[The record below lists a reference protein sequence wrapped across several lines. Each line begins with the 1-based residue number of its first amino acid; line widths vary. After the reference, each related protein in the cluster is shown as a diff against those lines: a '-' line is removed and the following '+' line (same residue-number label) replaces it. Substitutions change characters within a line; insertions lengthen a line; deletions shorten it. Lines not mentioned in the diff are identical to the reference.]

1 MNRNELKWIVISQ
14 KARRIFWI
22 IMIWLVTGVA
32 AFGHGAW
39 LGTGTID
46 LTLGSRTE
54 IRDRVQNGE
63 PALSPG
69 DVVEVFSSFNVIAEG
84 TQDGP
89 GGYATMYVPAGTEV
103 VGAYITD
110 ATGNPLPAR
119 PAQATTGSGVAKGW
133 GPKGQ
138 QAFDVTTFG
147 WQPEDST
154 LCSVAGYA
162 PEDCNAGLAYIYGDT
177 GIFYSTREDTA
188 LFANGSD
195 IATLENGYLVDPTNG
210 SPWTTVGGEGTAR
223 VHNKWDAVQINA
235 FGSGGSIFD
244 NGFST
249 SEQTT
254 ITGGRGATP
263 FRSGSPVAGP
273 DSGSDWDRYG
283 TTGPWQR
290 IQYAGSCRADDP
302 AILGGEGPAN
312 GDGSVYPE
320 TTDPGVNSVEVC
332 TDASSTG
339 FDLNSSD
346 ATALPTGAN
355 AVRFAFGGIAENEV
369 YYAALRLRVTDP
381 EALGPINAEGHGG
394 DSAQGG
400 SAGNDNPWR
409 YWVAGSSAY
418 AVPGPDD
425 IVVGI
430 SITEVNGAPYAGGD
444 IPPSATVRY
453 RVTYANT
460 SLSPLTDALI
470 TATLPSQTI
479 ATSNFEVIS
488 GADIRPAS
496 NPSGGTF
503 SFANIPTLSS
513 LASGAVEFDVATNAP
528 GGAVVTA
535 DTRIIS
541 NESGPGTDS
550 VSVNVSPAPV
560 EALPGCSGARFSLVD
575 WATDAPTLVGQTV
588 PISRYGITGSLVAND
603 LSRPF
608 RPASVGTVN
617 TLYAGTG
624 GNPMLDAQ
632 YVDLRVTLS
641 QPMNGVYFYLADLD
655 QDESVTIYG
664 ELVGQRVSPAMTD
677 GPGSFPMTKVA
688 NDDGSVTGER
698 GGVLGNGAN
707 RALLVG
713 FSQPIDTL
721 IIRHTPLVFTG
732 SGLSGGDGMHLA
744 DIQACADFTD
754 APSGLGDALHNF
766 IDGDSHQIG
775 ASISGDTAPGNA
787 ANADSDD
794 DDGVNIPPMTQ
805 GILTTITADVTGN
818 DGLLQAW
825 VDWNGNGTFEA
836 ATAEQIATD
845 LADDGTGADV
855 AAGDGQIQFDVV
867 VPGDAVLD
875 QTYARFRWS
884 TQPALGVTTP
894 AVNGEVEDYA
904 VVVAAAPVV
913 DRGDAPAS
921 YGDPQHIIAEAG
933 GVAGTY
939 LGAVQPDPDAA
950 AQHSSDATGDDLD
963 GSDDED
969 GVVMPQFF
977 QGGTTEVSVVVN
989 EVTGGVSGVT
999 GAVAFLQAW
1008 IDFDGDGT
1016 FDASDMIAS
1025 DLQDGSAGDKDGL
1038 LNGTIVF
1045 DVNVPA
1051 NATQFPTFARFRWS
1065 TTAGVVQLAL
1075 DGEVEDYQ
1083 LTISGDAPP
1092 IICDAGL
1099 YQIATSNSTL
1109 KKLVFTAG
1117 LTGYTLNL
1125 QDIGSAGRNL
1135 NGGWG
1140 YSEVDG
1146 YLYAIKSGKR
1156 ELWRVDGGGT
1166 FTQMPD
1172 PPGSIEK
1179 GNNAGDI
1186 MPDGT
1191 MIYKKDNNEFQL
1203 LDIAD
1208 PNNAIDEGLLV
1219 LDTNV
1224 NVADF
1229 AYNALD
1235 DFIYGLDN
1243 TTDRAFRVS
1252 ANGGNASV
1260 GSEAVQFFGPAIH
1273 TGTFGAIWFDDTGR
1287 MYGYENNT
1295 NEIFLIDTVTGL
1307 RQLIAVSQDDEGG
1320 TNDGASCRGPSAIP
1334 YGSLSGNVYIDQD
1347 GSDIKDG
1354 AEINLGGGI
1363 AILVYDDR
1371 GTPNDVTD
1379 DTFLKSV
1386 ETLADGTFNVGDL
1399 SPGTTY
1405 RVEVDEADTDLP
1417 AGSQIGTSN
1426 PVVGVVVT
1434 PYGDTPDI
1442 DFGFDPQE
1450 SDLSITK
1457 VAYNNGGNT
1466 VITQAAPGDLIDF
1479 VISVNNAG
1487 PGSPSGVT
1495 VIEKLPSG
1503 FQYVS
1508 DDAPATGD
1516 YYDPANGIWFVDEI
1530 LPGAVEELR
1539 ITARVLE
1546 TGNHVNSVEIIE
1558 SSLDDRD
1565 SDPSVGAA
1573 VDDFNDGLADDD
1585 EDSYAISLYA
1595 GERRLSGRVFLDNG
1609 SGGGIAHDGLV
1620 NGTEAG
1626 APEARLLITDGTGGV
1641 IASPLVDDDGTW
1653 SYALDASHSGPIT
1666 LSVAGNAEYVPVS
1679 ERKSGLPTLVD
1690 PDPRDGSY
1698 TFTPATETD
1707 YAGLD
1712 FGLAATPRFTQDQ
1725 TAAIE
1730 AGQVALLS
1738 HEYVATTAGTVLFS
1752 YSQVSM
1758 TPDNGYSAAIYA
1770 DTDCNGEPDAPL
1782 NDPVSVQVGDRLCI
1796 ISRVMAG
1803 GGVGP
1808 GGALTYQVNATT
1820 SFENTSLTHVAS
1832 NTDRVETGS
1841 RTGQLKLTKTVRNE
1855 TQGSAEG
1862 TANAGAAGDVLEYR
1876 IRLENLSSAA
1886 ALDVVIFDRT
1896 PAYTSLAEPVPSP
1909 VAVGGALSC
1918 AIADAANNVTGYSG
1932 PLRWDCAGSYPPAS
1946 DGFVTFKV
1954 RIDP

>member
-1 MNRNELKWIVISQ
+1 MYNDFSWVSLLQKSRRTGWVIL
-14 KARRIFWI
+14 
-22 IMIWLVTGVA
+22 IWLVTAVA
-32 AFGHGAW
+32 ALGHGAW

-46 LTLGSRTE
+46 VSDASRNE
-54 IRDRVQNGE
+54 IRARIQSGQ

-69 DVVEVFSSFNVIAEG
+69 DIVEVYSSFPAIVAG

-89 GGYATMYVPAGTEV
+89 GGYATMYVPAGAEV

-110 ATGNPLPAR
+110 ASGNPIPAR
-119 PAQATTGSGVAKGW
+119 PGLASTGSGVAKGW

-138 QAFDVTTFG
+138 QAFDDSLFG
-147 WQPEDST
+147 WQPEDDT
-154 LCSVAGYA
+154 LCSVAGYTTA
-162 PEDCNAGLAYIYGDT
+162 DCNNGLAYIYGDT
-177 GIFYSTREDTA
+177 GIFYSTRDDTA

-195 IATLENGYLVDPTNG
+195 RATLENGYLVDPTNG
-210 SPWTTVGGEGTAR
+210 TPWTTVGGTGTAR
-223 VHNKWDAVQINA
+223 VHNKWDAVQVNA

-249 SEQTT
+249 AEQTS

-290 IQYAGSCRADDP
+290 IQYDGSCRADDP
-302 AILGGEGPAN
+302 AIPGGEGPAN

-320 TTDPGVNSVEVC
+320 TTDPGVNSVAVC
-332 TDASSTG
+332 SDASTTG
-339 FDLNSSD
+339 FDLNTSD
-346 ATALPTGAN
+346 LTALPAGTN

-369 YYAALRLRVTDP
+369 YYGALRLRITDP
-381 EALGPINAEGHGG
+381 DALGPINAEGHGG

-400 SAGNDNPWR
+400 AAGNDNPWR
-409 YWVAGSSAY
+409 YWVAGSSSY
-418 AVPGPDD
+418 AVPGSED

-430 SITEVNGAPYAGGD
+430 SIVEVNGAPYGGGD

-453 RVTYANT
+453 RVAYANT
-460 SLSPLTDALI
+460 SLSPLTDAALQ
-470 TATLPSQTI
+470 ATLPAQT
-479 ATSNFEVIS
+479 TSTANFEVIS
-488 GADIRPAS
+488 GDDIRPAS

-503 SFANIPTLSS
+503 SFANIPVLNG
-513 LASGAVEFDVATNAP
+513 LGSGAVEFDVTTNAP
-528 GGAVVTA
+528 GGATVQA
-535 DTRIIS
+535 DTRIVA
-541 NESGPGTDS
+541 NESGPVTDS
-550 VSVNVSPAPV
+550 VSVNVTAAPV
-560 EALPGCSGARFSLVD
+560 EALPGCTGTRFSLVD
-575 WATDAPTLVGQTV
+575 WATDAPALVGQNV
-588 PISRYGITGSLVAND
+588 AISRYGITGSVVASD
-603 LSRPF
+603 LSQPF
-608 RPASVGTVN
+608 RPAAIATAN

-641 QPMNGVYFYLADLD
+641 QPTNGVYFYLADLNA
-655 QDESVTIYG
+655 DESVTVYG
-664 ELVGQRVSPAMTD
+664 ELVGQRVSPAMTN
-677 GPGSFPMTKVA
+677 GPGSFPMARVA

-698 GGVLGNGAN
+698 TTTLASGAGQ
-707 RALLVG
+707 ALLVG

-721 IIRHTPLVFTG
+721 IIRHTPLVF
-732 SGLSGGDGMHLA
+732 SAAGLSGADGMHLA

-766 IDGDSHQIG
+766 IDGDAYRIG
-775 ASISGDTAPGNA
+775 ASITGDGGPGNA
-787 ANADSDD
+787 TNADSDD
-794 DDGVNIPPMTQ
+794 DDGVSIPPMTQ
-805 GILTTITADVTGN
+805 GILTTITADVTGTG
-818 DGLLQAW
+818 GLLQAW
-825 VDWNGNGTFEA
+825 VDWNGNGTLEA
-836 ATAEQIATD
+836 GTAEQIATD

-884 TQPALGVTTP
+884 SQPALGVTTP
-894 AVNGEVEDYA
+894 AGNGEVEDYA

-913 DRGDAPAS
+913 DRGDAPES
-921 YGDPQHIIAEAG
+921 YGDPQHVIAEA

-939 LGAVQPDPDAA
+939 LGSVPPDPDATTQYSA
-950 AQHSSDATGDDLD
+950 NATGDDLD

-969 GVVMPQFF
+969 GVILPQLF
-977 QGGTTEVSVVVN
+977 QGGTTEISVVVN

-999 GAVAFLQAW
+999 GAVAYLQAW
-1008 IDFDGDGT
+1008 IDFDGDGS
-1016 FDASDMIAS
+1016 FDAGDMIAA
-1025 DLQDGSAGDKDGL
+1025 DLQDGSAGDKDGV
-1038 LNGTIVF
+1038 LNGIIVF
-1045 DVNVPA
+1045 DVDTPA
-1051 NATQFPTFARFRWS
+1051 NATLFPTFARFRWS
-1065 TTAGVVQLAL
+1065 TTAGVVQLAI

-1092 IICDAGL
+1092 VTCDAGL
-1099 YQIATSNSTL
+1099 YQIATTNSTL
-1109 KKLVFTAG
+1109 KRLAFTAG

-1125 QDIGSAGRNL
+1125 QDIGSAGQNL

-1140 YSEVDG
+1140 YSVVDG
-1146 YLYAIKSGKR
+1146 YLYAVRSGKR

-1166 FTQMPD
+1166 FTRMPD
-1172 PPGSIEK
+1172 PPGSIKK
-1179 GNNAGDI
+1179 GTNAGDI
-1186 MPDGT
+1186 LENGVMV
-1191 MIYKKDNNEFQL
+1191 YKADNNTFQL
-1203 LDIAD
+1203 LDISNAD
-1208 PNNAIDEGLLV
+1208 AAVDNGLLE

-1224 NVADF
+1224 NTVDF
-1229 AYNALD
+1229 AYNAIDGNL
-1235 DFIYGLDN
+1235 YGIDGS
-1243 TTDRAFRVS
+1243 TDRIFRVS

-1260 GSEAVQFFGPAIH
+1260 GTEAVTLFGPATY
-1273 TGTFGAIWFDDTGR
+1273 TGTYGAVWFDDTGR
-1287 MYGYENNT
+1287 FYIYDNNT
-1295 NEIFLIDTVTGL
+1295 NEIFLVDTTTGL

-1334 YGSLSGNVYIDQD
+1334 YGSMSGNVYIDQD
-1347 GSDIKDG
+1347 GSDAKDG

-1363 AILVYDDR
+1363 AINVYDDR
-1371 GTPNDVTD
+1371 GTPNDITD
-1379 DTFLKSV
+1379 DIFLKTV
-1386 ETLADGTFNVGDL
+1386 DTLADGTFNVGDL

-1405 RVEVDEADTDLP
+1405 RVEVDVTDSDLP

-1426 PVVGVVVT
+1426 PIVGVTVT
-1434 PYGDTPDI
+1434 PYGNTPDI
-1442 DFGFDPQE
+1442 NFGFDPQE
-1450 SDLSITK
+1450 SDLSLTK
-1457 VAYNNGGNT
+1457 VAYANGGNT

-1479 VISVNNAG
+1479 VISINNAG

-1495 VIEKLPSG
+1495 VIENLPSG

-1516 YYDPANGIWFVDEI
+1516 YYDPANGVWFVDEI
-1530 LPGAVEELR
+1530 LPGAIEELR
-1539 ITARVLE
+1539 ITARVLA
-1546 TGNHVNSVEIIE
+1546 TGNHVNSVEIIA

-1565 SDPSVGAA
+1565 SDPAVGAA
-1573 VDDFNDGLADDD
+1573 VDDLNDGLADDD

-1595 GERRLSGRVFLDNG
+1595 GERRLSGRIFLDNG
-1609 SGGGIAHDGLV
+1609 SGGGTAHDGLV
-1620 NGTEAG
+1620 NGGEVG
-1626 APEARLLITDGTGGV
+1626 APEVRLLITDSTGGV
-1641 IASPLVDDDGTW
+1641 IAAPLVDDDGSW
-1653 SYALDASHSGPIT
+1653 NYALDAAHSGPIT
-1666 LSVAGNAEYVPVS
+1666 LSVTDNPDYMPVS
-1679 ERKSGLPTLVD
+1679 ETKRGLPTLVD
-1690 PDPRDGSY
+1690 PDPRDGSF

-1712 FGLAATPRFTQDQ
+1712 FGLIAAPRLTEDQ
-1725 TAAIE
+1725 TAAIA

-1738 HEYVATTAGTVLFS
+1738 HEYAATTTGTVLFS

-1758 TPDNGYSAAIYA
+1758 TPENAFSAAIYA
-1770 DTDCNGEPDAPL
+1770 DTDCDGEPEAPL
-1782 NDPVSVQVGDRLCI
+1782 NAAVAVQAGDRLCV
-1796 ISRVMAG
+1796 ISRVMAS
-1803 GGVGP
+1803 GGVTQ
-1808 GGALTYQVNATT
+1808 GARLTYRLDAATALDAT
-1820 SFENTSLTHVAS
+1820 PLTHVAS

-1841 RTGQLKLTKTVRNE
+1841 GLGQLKLTKTVRNE
-1855 TQGSAEG
+1855 TQGTAEG

-1876 IRLENLSSAA
+1876 IRLENQSNAA

-1918 AIADAANNVTGYSG
+1918 AVVVPASNIAGYSG

-1946 DGFVTFKV
+1946 DGSVSFKV

>member
-1 MNRNELKWIVISQ
+1 M
-14 KARRIFWI
+14 
-22 IMIWLVTGVA
+22 
-32 AFGHGAW
+32 
-39 LGTGTID
+39 
-46 LTLGSRTE
+46 
-54 IRDRVQNGE
+54 
-63 PALSPG
+63 
-69 DVVEVFSSFNVIAEG
+69 
-84 TQDGP
+84 
-89 GGYATMYVPAGTEV
+89 
-103 VGAYITD
+103 
-110 ATGNPLPAR
+110 
-119 PAQATTGSGVAKGW
+119 
-133 GPKGQ
+133 
-138 QAFDVTTFG
+138 
-147 WQPEDST
+147 
-154 LCSVAGYA
+154 
-162 PEDCNAGLAYIYGDT
+162 
-177 GIFYSTREDTA
+177 
-188 LFANGSD
+188 
-195 IATLENGYLVDPTNG
+195 
-210 SPWTTVGGEGTAR
+210 
-223 VHNKWDAVQINA
+223 
-235 FGSGGSIFD
+235 
-244 NGFST
+244 
-249 SEQTT
+249 
-254 ITGGRGATP
+254 
-263 FRSGSPVAGP
+263 AGP

-290 IQYAGSCRADDP
+290 IQYDGSCRADDP
-302 AILGGEGPAN
+302 AIPGQEGPAN
-312 GDGSVYPE
+312 GDGSVSPE

-332 TDASSTG
+332 SDASTTG
-339 FDLNSSD
+339 FDLNSTD
-346 ATALPTGAN
+346 ATALPADTN

-381 EALGPINAEGHGG
+381 DVLGPINAEGHGG
-394 DSAQGG
+394 DSAQGA

-409 YWVAGSSAY
+409 YWVAGSSTY

-444 IPPSATVRY
+444 IPPAATVRY
-453 RVTYANT
+453 RVAYANT
-460 SLSPLTDALI
+460 SLSPLTDTIISVNLPTQTTG
-470 TATLPSQTI
+470 TA
-479 ATSNFEVIS
+479 NFEVVS

-496 NPSGGTF
+496 NPSGG
-503 SFANIPTLSS
+503 SFNFVTIPSLTGLSS
-513 LASGAVEFDVATNAP
+513 GAIDFDVTTNAP

-535 DTRIIS
+535 DTSIIA
-541 NESGPGTDS
+541 NESGPGSDS
-550 VSVNVSPAPV
+550 VSVNVTPAPV
-560 EALPGCSGARFSLVD
+560 EALPGCNGTRFSLID
-575 WATDAPTLVGQTV
+575 WATDAPAAVGQTV
-588 PISRYGITGSLVAND
+588 AIARHGLTGSLVAND
-603 LSRPF
+603 LSQPF
-608 RPASVGTVN
+608 RPAAVGTTN
-617 TLYAGTG
+617 QLYAGTG

-632 YVDLRVTLS
+632 YVELQITLS
-641 QPMNGVYFYLADLD
+641 QSMNGVYFYLADLD
-655 QDESVTIYG
+655 ADESVTIYG
-664 ELVGQRVSPAMTD
+664 ERVGQRISPAVND
-677 GPGSFPMTKVA
+677 GPGSFPMARVA
-688 NDDGSVTGER
+688 NNDGSVTAER
-698 GGVLGNGAN
+698 NTVFGNGASQ
-707 RALLVG
+707 AVLVG

-721 IIRHTPLVFTG
+721 IIRHTPLVFSG
-732 SGLSGGDGMHLA
+732 AGLSGGDGMHLA

-754 APSGLGDALHNF
+754 APSGLGDAMHNF
-766 IDGDSHQIG
+766 IDGDTYQIG
-775 ASISGDTAPGNA
+775 ASITGDAGPGNA
-787 ANADSDD
+787 TNADSDD

-836 ATAEQIATD
+836 ATAEQIALN

-855 AAGDGQIQFDVV
+855 APGDGQIQVDVV

-884 TQPALGVTTP
+884 IQPALGVTTP
-894 AVNGEVEDYA
+894 ATNGEVEDYA
-904 VVVAAAPVV
+904 VIVAAAPVV
-913 DRGDAPAS
+913 DRGDAPES

-939 LGAVQPDPDAA
+939 LGAIQPDPDATS
-950 AQHSSDATGDDLD
+950 QHSADATGDDLD

-969 GVVMPQFF
+969 GVVMPQLF
-977 QGGTTEVSVVVN
+977 QGGTTEISVVVN
-989 EVTGGVSGVT
+989 EVTGGVSGFT
-999 GAVAFLQAW
+999 GAVAYLQAW

-1016 FDASDMIAS
+1016 FDATDMIAS

-1045 DVNVPA
+1045 DVDVPA
-1051 NATQFPTFARFRWS
+1051 NATLFPTFARFRWS

-1075 DGEVEDYQ
+1075 DGEVEDYT

-1092 IICDAGL
+1092 IVCDAGL
-1099 YQIATSNSTL
+1099 YQIATTNSTL

-1117 LTGYTLNL
+1117 VSGYTLNL
-1125 QDIGSAGRNL
+1125 QDIGSAGQNL

-1140 YSEVDG
+1140 YNEVDG

-1156 ELWRVDGGGT
+1156 DLWRVDGGGN
-1166 FTQMPD
+1166 FTQMPN
-1172 PPGSIEK
+1172 PPGTIQK

-1191 MIYKKDNNEFQL
+1191 MIYKKDGNEFQL
-1203 LDIAD
+1203 LDLAD
-1208 PNNAIDEGLLV
+1208 ANNAIDEGLLV
-1219 LDTNV
+1219 LDTSV

-1235 DFIYGLDN
+1235 GFIYGLDA
-1243 TTDRAFRVS
+1243 TTDQAFRVS

-1260 GSEAVQFFGPAIH
+1260 GSEAVQFFGPSIH
-1273 TGTFGAIWFDDTGR
+1273 SGTYGAIWFDDTGR
-1287 MYGYENNT
+1287 MYAYDNNT
-1295 NEIFLIDTVTGL
+1295 NEIFLVDTVTGL
-1307 RQLIAVSQDDEGG
+1307 RQLIAVSQDEEGG

-1334 YGSLSGNVYIDQD
+1334 YGAISGNVFIDQN
-1347 GSDIKDG
+1347 GSDTKDG

-1363 AILVYDDR
+1363 AIRIYDDA
-1371 GTPNDVTD
+1371 GTPNDLTD
-1379 DTFLKSV
+1379 DTFLKSAD
-1386 ETLADGTFNVGDL
+1386 TLADGTYTVGDL
-1399 SPGTTY
+1399 SPGSTY
-1405 RVEVDEADTDLP
+1405 RVEVDVTDTDLP
-1417 AGSQIGTSN
+1417 TGSQIGTSN
-1426 PVVGVVVT
+1426 PIVGVVVT
-1434 PYGDTPDI
+1434 PYGNTPDI

-1479 VISVNNAG
+1479 VISINNAG
-1487 PGSPSGVT
+1487 PGSPSGVK

-1516 YYDPANGIWFVDEI
+1516 FYDPVTGVWFVDEI

-1539 ITARVLE
+1539 VTARVLE

-1558 SSLDDRD
+1558 SSLPDVD
-1565 SDPSVGAA
+1565 SDPNVGAA
-1573 VDDFNDGLADDD
+1573 VDDLNDGLADDD

-1609 SGGGIAHDGLV
+1609 TGGGVAHDGLV

-1626 APEARLLITDGTGGV
+1626 APQAQLLITDSSGGV

-1653 SYALDASHSGPIT
+1653 SYALDAAHSGPIT
-1666 LSVAGNAEYVPVS
+1666 LSVAGNAEFVPVS
-1679 ERKSGLPTLVD
+1679 ESKTGLPALVD
-1690 PDPRDGSY
+1690 PDPRDGTY

-1712 FGLAATPRFTQDQ
+1712 FGLASRPRLTQDQ
-1725 TAAIE
+1725 TTAIE
-1730 AGQVALLS
+1730 AGQIALLS
-1738 HEYVATTAGTVLFS
+1738 HDYIATTAGSVLFS
-1752 YSQVSM
+1752 YTQVRM
-1758 TPDNGYSAAIYA
+1758 TPENTFSAAIYA
-1770 DTDCNGEPDAPL
+1770 DTDCDGEPDAPL
-1782 NDPVSVQVGDRLCI
+1782 NTAVPVQAGDRVCV
-1796 ISRVMAG
+1796 ISRVMASG
-1803 GGVGP
+1803 GIGQ
-1808 GGALTYQVNATT
+1808 GATLTYQLDATT
-1820 SFENTSLTHVAS
+1820 TFESTTVTHVIS

-1841 RTGQLKLTKTVRNE
+1841 RQGQLALTKTVRNE
-1855 TQGSAEG
+1855 TQGTAEG
-1862 TANAGAAGDVLEYR
+1862 TANAGAGGDVLEYR

-1918 AIADAANNVTGYSG
+1918 AIAVPASNVAGYSG